1 MQKEVV
7 SVLKSVAVVVA
18 GVLVAN
24 YIERKETGVG
34 RNPHSD
40 HTNSKT
46 NHTISK

>member
-24 YIERKETGVG
+24 YIERKALF
-34 RNPHSD
+34 
-40 HTNSKT
+40 SKVLAP
-46 NHTISK
+46 SKSA